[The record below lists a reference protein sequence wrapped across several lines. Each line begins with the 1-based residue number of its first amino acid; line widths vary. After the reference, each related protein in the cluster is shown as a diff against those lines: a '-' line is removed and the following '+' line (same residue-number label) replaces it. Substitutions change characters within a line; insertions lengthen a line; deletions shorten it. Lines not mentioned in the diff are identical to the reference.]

1 MLSSIGR
8 WASKALSGRQPWTL
22 KTFANPHFERI
33 GANQLLEEENMPE
46 FSTVGY
52 YPMRIGDLL
61 ASRYQVV
68 GKLGFGA
75 TSTVWLA
82 RDLPGRRHVA
92 LKVYVRSSSLGE
104 SAFQELHAYQR
115 LEKGPVSHP
124 GRGAVRTLLD
134 SFTVSG
140 PEGEHQCLVHP
151 PLWDSIWTFLARNPV
166 GRLPIP
172 VLAIVL
178 RQVFLALD
186 YCRECQVIHTDI
198 SPGNI
203 MFGIGDPSVLEKF
216 EQDELEH
223 PTPRKE
229 TGGRIIYQSRELQI
243 PSRFSEPVLCDLGSS
258 VWGEEEHRED
268 VQPDVYRSPEVILG
282 VPWSYEID
290 VWNIGC
296 AIWDMFEGGHLFD
309 GTDPEHGVYRGRA
322 HLAEMIA
329 LLGPPPPELVARGA
343 LSSKFFSENGQFQAG
358 IPIPRSISLTDME
371 TNLEGSDKRMFVEF
385 LAKMLQWD
393 PKNRQTPK
401 QLLKDEWLMKH
412 TQS

>member
-8 WASKALSGRQPWTL
+8 WASKALSGRQPWAL
-22 KTFANPHFERI
+22 KTFANPHFRRI

-52 YPMRIGDLL
+52 YPVRIGELL

-75 TSTVWLA
+75 MSTVWLA

-92 LKVYVRSSSLGE
+92 VKIYVRSSSLGE

-151 PLWDSIWTFLARNPV
+151 PLWDSVWTFLARNPA

-172 VLAIVL
+172 VLAIAL

-186 YCRECQVIHTDI
+186 YCRECQIIHT
-198 SPGNI
+198 GE
-203 MFGIGDPSVLEKF
+203 FARFL
-216 EQDELEH
+216 L
-223 PTPRKE
+223 
-229 TGGRIIYQSRELQI
+229 SR
-243 PSRFSEPVLCDLGSS
+243 
-258 VWGEEEHRED
+258 
-268 VQPDVYRSPEVILG
+268 
-282 VPWSYEID
+282 
-290 VWNIGC
+290 
-296 AIWDMFEGGHLFD
+296 
-309 GTDPEHGVYRGRA
+309 
-322 HLAEMIA
+322 
-329 LLGPPPPELVARGA
+329 
-343 LSSKFFSENGQFQAG
+343 
-358 IPIPRSISLTDME
+358 
-371 TNLEGSDKRMFVEF
+371 
-385 LAKMLQWD
+385 
-393 PKNRQTPK
+393 
-401 QLLKDEWLMKH
+401 
-412 TQS
+412 